1 MEMAGTGSLRRTA
14 GYDKKRLTGY
24 NPARRYLVYFDI
36 ALHRIV
42 HLLGY
47 MSPLPGTGFFWQ
59 VNFCRIMS
67 KLFSLHGGSL
77 LKPPQH
83 LAQGR
88 HSHKGMENGGLEM
101 YFKTAA
107 GVKM

>member
-1 MEMAGTGSLRRTA
+1 MRTVENDTPRKTA
-14 GYDKKRLTGY
+14 GCDKKRPTGHTL
-24 NPARRYLVYFDI
+24 ARRYLVRFG
-36 ALHRIV
+36 AFLHGIV

-47 MSPLPGTGFFWQ
+47 KSPLPGTDFFWQ
-59 VNFCRIMS
+59 VNSCRIMS

-77 LKPPQH
+77 LKPPLH
-83 LAQGR
+83 SAQGR
-88 HSHKGMENGGLEM
+88 HPHKGMENGGLEM